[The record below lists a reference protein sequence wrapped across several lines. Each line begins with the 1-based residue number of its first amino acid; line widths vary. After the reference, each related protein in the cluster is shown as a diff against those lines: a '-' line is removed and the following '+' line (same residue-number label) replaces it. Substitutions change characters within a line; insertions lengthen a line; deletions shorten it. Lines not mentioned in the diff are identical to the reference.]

1 VAVANGDR
9 VTSLGYCPAL
19 DINIA
24 GENFVI
30 CCYGLLLG
38 SYDMVLGVQWLE
50 SHGPIHWDFGRH
62 TLAFVPNGRH
72 VLWSAAASPLSTPT
86 LAAASLDMMDDLLL
100 QYTRLFDTPIGL
112 PPDCK
117 CCHRIRLPPSTE
129 AVAVRPYRYAYAQ
142 KEEIEQQCAKM
153 LRLGVIHP
161 SESSFSA
168 LVILVKKHDGSWRMC
183 FDYRDLNDKT
193 V

>member
-100 QYTRLFDTPIGL
+100 QYTPLRHADRSATRLQVL
-112 PPDCK
+112 PSDSLATK
-117 CCHRIRLPPSTE
+117 HRGSGCPTIP
-129 AVAVRPYRYAYAQ
+129 
-142 KEEIEQQCAKM
+142 
-153 LRLGVIHP
+153 LRLRAKGG
-161 SESSFSA
+161 
-168 LVILVKKHDGSWRMC
+168 D
-183 FDYRDLNDKT
+183 
-193 V
+193 